1 MEWMTP
7 VGRGFDTSFG
17 YLGGAEDHFKHT
29 NKEAGCEGVDLWDSD
44 RPANRSTWDGV
55 YSSHMYKH
63 QVKAVIQEHGARQ
76 RNQATHER
84 QPFFLYVALQDMHAP
99 NEVPAK
105 YSRQFSKYTDDF
117 GLYNGMGT
125 AADDVFGNMTA
136 ALHHQGLYNNTLIVM
151 VRASCCVVALTWGM
165 SGERQRWPCCDD
177 RVLAH
182 GQCTIVVFILIA
194 TAFVV
199 VVSSCCDA
207 ELAVEGWQA
216 NGAWGR
222 HNSFSPNCCWVYLVQ
237 DFEGGIRTVSFVG
250 GGFLAQ
256 HTAQGAK
263 NRDQY
268 VHAAGTQNASWYPQ
282 ITSNP
287 IAVLQTGTQPCAA
300 LLVAMTASTL
310 PLHKGSH
317 TRMAMTCGLTSA
329 GPMGLLLAQSLWLL
343 VAKSSQRATR
353 PSPRKA
359 LCAVVPSL
367 LATTS

>member
-55 YSSHMYKH
+55 YSSHMYNH

-84 QPFFLYVALQDMHAP
+84 QPSFLYVTLQDMHAP

-177 RVLAH
+177 RVRAH
-182 GQCTIVVFILIA
+182 GQCTVVVFILIA

-216 NGAWGR
+216 NGAWGGTT
-222 HNSFSPNCCWVYLVQ
+222 HSALTAVGYILC
-237 DFEGGIRTVSFVG
+237 RTS
-250 GGFLAQ
+250 
-256 HTAQGAK
+256 
-263 NRDQY
+263 R
-268 VHAAGTQNASWYPQ
+268 
-282 ITSNP
+282 
-287 IAVLQTGTQPCAA
+287 
-300 LLVAMTASTL
+300 VAF
-310 PLHKGSH
+310 
-317 TRMAMTCGLTSA
+317 
-329 GPMGLLLAQSLWLL
+329 AQSRLSAEAFWLSIQL
-343 VAKSSQRATR
+343 KERRIVISTCTQQVHRMHLGTHR
-353 PSPRKA
+353 
-359 LCAVVPSL
+359 LHL
-367 LATTS
+367 TQ